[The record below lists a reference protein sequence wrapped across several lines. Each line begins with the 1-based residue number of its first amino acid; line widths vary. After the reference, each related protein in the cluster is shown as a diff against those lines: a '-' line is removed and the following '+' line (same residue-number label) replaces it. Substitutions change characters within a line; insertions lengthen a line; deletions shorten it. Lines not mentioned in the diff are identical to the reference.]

1 MPRDTAP
8 NSSWDDDEPTD
19 VGDDSVLDA
28 LDEYIPAEEPDD
40 AADPWDTPEPSTR
53 DDDTVTTVLFTA
65 TNPDGTV
72 SVTALMGGQ
81 ILRVDL
87 SPPVTRMTE
96 SELAEEITVIAGLAQ
111 RQAQAGQHVLIAL
124 IMRQQGHDPA
134 STQGFLERDLGLPSP
149 STVNTQRASIFAT
162 RYADHGSS

>member
-1 MPRDTAP
+1 MARRRTD
-8 NSSWDDDEPTD
+8 D

-28 LDEYIPAEEPDD
+28 LDEYIPADEPDH
-40 AADPWDTPEPSTR
+40 AADPVGYTGTVKR
-53 DDDTVTTVLFTA
+53 DADTVSTVLFTA

-87 SPPVTRMTE
+87 SPQMTTMTE
-96 SELAEEITVIAGLAQ
+96 SELAEEITVIASLAR

-124 IMRQQGHDPA
+124 IMRIR
-134 STQGFLERDLGLPSP
+134 STTPRRRRVSWSATSDCHRRAPWMPSVRHLRGP
-149 STVNTQRASIFAT
+149 LRRPRVA
-162 RYADHGSS
+162 